1 MRAVSGPP
9 DHACPICGA
18 QTVDAGSKTGTFKPT
33 TFHLRHCPACH
44 FSFVSNPWTDY
55 AEIYSAEY
63 YAGRGADPLVDYL
76 NELAYP
82 DKTIRRHEWR
92 GVLEIIDELVGVRP
106 DTQWLDYGCGNGGLV
121 RYVRAHSPC
130 AIVGF
135 EDGWIRAKAE
145 ALGVPY
151 IDEEALAAREGTF
164 DVITAVE
171 VIEHVPDPVAFL
183 KRLRRLLKPGGL
195 FFCTTGNARPY
206 RDRIRTWRYVLP
218 EVHMSFFEPETLAR
232 ALELA
237 GFRPEYRGFLP
248 GYTDVIRF
256 KLLKNLHLRRRSVL
270 EGAVPWR
277 IVARLIDRELGI
289 SAHPIGW
296 AA

>member
-1 MRAVSGPP
+1 VSSAAEP
-9 DHACPICGA
+9 ACPICGA
-18 QTVDAGSKTGTFKPT
+18 ATADAGSKIGRFKPM
-33 TFHLRHCPACH
+33 TFHLRQCPACH
-44 FSFVSNPWTDY
+44 FAFITNPWTDY

-63 YAGRGADPLVDYL
+63 YAGRGADPLVDYE
-76 NELAYP
+76 NELAHP
-82 DKTIRRHEWR
+82 ERTIRLHEWR
-92 GVLEIIDELVGVRP
+92 GVLKIIDSLVGVDA

-121 RYVRAHSPC
+121 RYVRAHTRCP
-130 AIVGF
+130 IVGF
-135 EDGWIRAKAE
+135 EDGWIRAKAA

-151 IDEEALAAREGTF
+151 VDEAELVAREGTF
-164 DVITAVE
+164 DVVTAVE

-206 RDRIRTWRYVLP
+206 RERIRAWRYVLP

-248 GYTDVIRF
+248 GYRDVVRF
-256 KLLKNLHLRRRSVL
+256 KLLKNLRLRRRSVL
-270 EGAVPWR
+270 ERAVPWGLLTR
-277 IVARLIDRELGI
+277 VLDHQLQI
-289 SAHPIGW
+289 SGHPIGW